1 MRKIIFPFIALLY
14 VIANLSSASACALG
28 FSFHFE
34 PLPAHFGG
42 EATSLKGFLD
52 KTFARRGWE
61 WARQSSRLQHP
72 LQIKAAE
79 RPENSARIGLSV
91 GSRSPDLL
99 GVYKSFSVFKM
110 NLVTVIEFAGA
121 KEVAKRLPSKV
132 DIEKMQN
139 FGPYSGRTSKVE
151 AGIEKIA
158 DVKLSALALP
168 FAKLRFRSMDAS
180 GVLLFASFVPTKDRG
195 PVQIIRAPKELNTG
209 LSNPCKSLLYVY
221 GKWPKNLRKS
231 YRYE

>member
-1 MRKIIFPFIALLY
+1 MREIIFSFIAVLF
-14 VIANLSSASACALG
+14 VAANPSAASACALG
-28 FSFHFE
+28 FSFHFK

-42 EATSLKGFLD
+42 EANSLKAFLD
-52 KTFARRGWE
+52 KTYAKRGWQ
-61 WARQSSRLQHP
+61 WARAPSNQQHP

-99 GVYKSFSVFKM
+99 GVYKGFSVFKM
-110 NLVTVIEFAGA
+110 SLVTVIEFAGE

-132 DIEKMQN
+132 DIEKLQN

-158 DVKLSALALP
+158 DFKLSALALP
-168 FAKLRFRSMDAS
+168 FTKLRFRSRDAS
-180 GVLLFASFVPTKDRG
+180 GVWLFASFVPTNERT
-195 PVQIIRAPKELNTG
+195 PVQIVRAPKALNTG

-221 GKWPKNLRKS
+221 GKWPQNLRKS

>member
-1 MRKIIFPFIALLY
+1 MKLFILLFSTLWLA
-14 VIANLSSASACALG
+14 IAGAVPVSACALG

-42 EATSLKGFLD
+42 EANSLKGFLD
-52 KTFARRGWE
+52 KTYAKRGWE
-61 WARQSSRLQHP
+61 WARQSSKLQRS
-72 LQIKAAE
+72 LQIKTAE

-99 GVYKSFSVFKM
+99 GVYKGFSVFKM
-110 NLVTVIEFAGA
+110 SLVTVIEFAGE

-132 DIEKMQN
+132 DIEKLQN

-158 DVKLSALALP
+158 DFKLSELAMP

-180 GVLLFASFVPTKDRG
+180 GISLFASFVPTNERA
-195 PVQIIRAPKELNTG
+195 PVQIIRAPKELNTS

-221 GKWPKNLRKS
+221 GKWPQNLRKS
-231 YRYE
+231 YSYE